1 MLRSRWRSS
10 LQLTLSASN
19 QKARRYAE
27 KWIKACPVSYRL
39 LQRLQRE
46 RETRHHACDMRA
58 PCARADTLPSPSPIP
73 LRFIFL
79 FSFPSARS
87 SVNREKKKTS
97 STLWIPFGEESMDFP
112 RFFVRFF
119 FYFFLINE
127 TKNCLSPR
135 F

>member
-58 PCARADTLPSPSPIP
+58 PCARADTLPSPSPSLFALYSYSP
-73 LRFIFL
+73 FL
-79 FSFPSARS
+79 ARVLLS
-87 SVNREKKKTS
+87 TEKKKKTC

>member
-58 PCARADTLPSPSPIP
+58 PCARADTLPSLSPIP

-87 SVNREKKKTS
+87 SVNREKKKNMLNALDTVWRGKYGFS
-97 STLWIPFGEESMDFP
+97 SLFRSL
-112 RFFVRFF
+112 FFLFF
-119 FYFFLINE
+119 FN
-127 TKNCLSPR
+127 
-135 F
+135 